1 MQVVNFG
8 GVGSSPVQKIFEFGA
23 HSTKANCVAIGPLSG
38 QVLATGGIVFLT
50 VLLIFYTYVHVFF
63 LSHTHFVFIS
73 NFLEYLKNK
82 KVMTRR

>member
-38 QVLATGGIVFLT
+38 QVLATGGIVFL
-50 VLLIFYTYVHVFF
+50 
-63 LSHTHFVFIS
+63 
-73 NFLEYLKNK
+73 KPC
-82 KVMTRR
+82 